1 MQTKVDTKRNTN
13 VILCVDDEVIGLE
26 VRKALLESRGY
37 RVLTAENGP
46 DALVLFSAESLNLGI
61 RDYRTPNGDTVGR
74 LFRRLEYRSTAAWA
88 SLISSHRLGF
98 AIVEFGER

>member
-1 MQTKVDTKRNTN
+1 MKATSKQNSKI
-13 VILCVDDEVIGLE
+13 ILCVDDEVVRLG
-26 VRKALLESRGY
+26 VRKMLLESRGY
-37 RVLTAENGP
+37 RVLMAENGT